1 MLGPNKIMSL
11 FGHVIT
17 KIENGRGLGGTT
29 QFKRVFG
36 NIGSYYIF

>member
-17 KIENGRGLGGTT
+17 KMENGRGLEGTT
-29 QFKRVFG
+29 QFKRVFV
-36 NIGSYYIF
+36 NIGPDYIF